1 MRYAY
6 LLINSPA
13 QRSGPPIPSIT
24 GGPLALCGLQK
35 YSRKT
40 DCGAK
45 QSLISLVVRAAIF
58 TLLILTITGLVEAQ
72 DGAALY
78 KERCASCHDSPE
90 GRIPSIGAI
99 KQMTGGAIYAA
110 LTNGAMKSQTS
121 GLSTQEV
128 ISLVVYIAPVGD
140 ANAKPAFEK
149 SCTGHAPVIG
159 SFDSKPDA
167 SAWGG
172 PWGGWSPSVTNSRY
186 QDAKAAGLAAADVP
200 RLKLKWAFNLGP
212 VTMGRGQPVVAGNR
226 VFTGT
231 LAGDVYAIDAR
242 SGCVYWAFRATAGV
256 RSGVA
261 LGDAG
266 GGASSVPAVFFADRS
281 AVMYALNAES
291 GELLWKTR
299 PVEHQ
304 LASSSATPQFYKGVI
319 YQGFSSI
326 EEALVADPN
335 AVCCTFRGSV
345 VALDAATGRTIWQ
358 SFTIAEPPK
367 PTGRGKQ
374 LGPSGVAIWST
385 PTIDEQKGALYVATG
400 DNYSNPVTE
409 TSDAVL
415 AFDLKTG
422 KLLWTRQLMR
432 GDAYNSACSSRE
444 PANCP
449 DKNGPDYD
457 FGQPP
462 ILVPLG
468 AGKRALVIGQKSG
481 MVHALDPDAE
491 GKILWQTRVGAGGLL
506 GGSQWGS
513 AADSRRIYVAISDV
527 VVHSVVVPSAKG
539 AAAPGGRRIVLD
551 PNKGGGLHAIDL
563 KTGAI
568 VWSAE
573 PAKCPV
579 AQAICSPAQSAA
591 VTAIAGAVFS
601 GSLDGHMR
609 AYSTTDGRVI
619 WDFNTARQFQ
629 TVNGKPARGGSIDA
643 TGAAVAGGLVFVHS
657 GYNQFGGMPGNVLLA
672 FSVDGK

>member
-6 LLINSPA
+6 
-13 QRSGPPIPSIT
+13 
-24 GGPLALCGLQK
+24 LQK

-45 QSLISLVVRAAIF
+45 QSLITLVVRAATF
-58 TLLILTITGLVEAQ
+58 ALLILTITGLVEAQ

-110 LTNGAMKSQTS
+110 LTNGAMKSQTR

-128 ISLVVYIAPVGD
+128 ISLLVYIAPVGD
-140 ANAKPAFEK
+140 AGAKPAFEK
-149 SCTGHAPVIG
+149 SCTGHAPVTGI
-159 SFDSKPDA
+159 FDGKPDA

-200 RLKLKWAFNLGP
+200 RLKLKWAFNLGA
-212 VTMGRGQPVVAGNR
+212 VTMGRGQPAVAGNR

-231 LAGDVYAIDAR
+231 LAGDVYAIDAA
-242 SGCVYWAFRATAGV
+242 SGCIHWAFKATAGV
-256 RSGVA
+256 RSGVTV
-261 LGDAG
+261 GDANG
-266 GGASSVPAVFFADRS
+266 VPAIFFADRS

-326 EEALVADPN
+326 EEALVADPS
-335 AVCCTFRGSV
+335 AVCCSFRGSV

-358 SFTIAEPPK
+358 SFTIAEPAMA
-367 PTGRGKQ
+367 TGRGKQ
-374 LGPSGVAIWST
+374 QGPSGVAIWST
-385 PTIDEQKGALYVATG
+385 PTIDEKRGALYVATG

-415 AFDLKTG
+415 AFDLNTG
-422 KLLWTRQLMR
+422 KLLWSRQLMQ

-449 DKNGPDYD
+449 DKNGPDFD

-462 ILVPLG
+462 ILVQLNSTPLSNAQLG
-468 AGKRALVIGQKSG
+468 GGKRALVIAQKSG
-481 MVHALDPDAE
+481 MVHAIDPDAE

-513 AADSRRIYVAISDV
+513 AADNQRIYVAISDV
-527 VVHSVVVPSAKG
+527 VLHSVVVSSAKG

-551 PNKGGGLHAIDL
+551 PNKGGGLHALDL
-563 KTGAI
+563 KSGAI
-568 VWSAE
+568 VWSAK

-579 AQAICSPAQSAA
+579 TQAICSPAQSAA

-643 TGAAVAGGLVFVHS
+643 TGAAVAGGMVFVHS

>member
-1 MRYAY
+1 
-6 LLINSPA
+6 
-13 QRSGPPIPSIT
+13 
-24 GGPLALCGLQK
+24 LQ
-35 YSRKT
+35 
-40 DCGAK
+40 
-45 QSLISLVVRAAIF
+45 
-58 TLLILTITGLVEAQ
+58 AQ

-78 KERCASCHDSPE
+78 KDRCASCHDSPQ
-90 GRIPSIGAI
+90 GRVPSFSEI
-99 KQMTGGAIYAA
+99 KLMTGEAIYAA
-110 LTNGAMKSQTS
+110 LTNGVMKSQTN

-128 ISLVVYIAPVGD
+128 LSLLVYIAPTGN
-140 ANAKPAFEK
+140 AGAKPAFEK
-149 SCTGHAPVIG
+149 NCTGNPPV
-159 SFDSKPDA
+159 KLDA

-172 PWGGWSPSVTNSRY
+172 PWRGWAPSVTNSRY
-186 QDAKAAGLAAADVP
+186 QDPKAAGLAAADVP
-200 RLKLKWAFNLGP
+200 RLKLKWAFNLGA
-212 VTMGRGQPVVAGNR
+212 VTMARGQPAVAGNR
-226 VFTGT
+226 VFTST
-231 LAGDVYAIDAR
+231 LAGDVYAIDVA
-242 SGCVYWAFRATAGV
+242 SGCIHWAFRATAGI

-261 LGDAG
+261 LGDANG
-266 GGASSVPAVFFADRS
+266 VPAVFFADRS

-345 VALDAATGRTIWQ
+345 VALDAATGRIIWE
-358 SFTIAEPPK
+358 SFTIPEPAK
-367 PTGRGKQ
+367 PTGPARPTGNGKQ

-422 KLLWTRQLMR
+422 KMLWSRQLMQ
-432 GDAYNSACSSRE
+432 GDAYNGACSSRE

-449 DKNGPDYD
+449 DKNGPDFD

-462 ILVPLG
+462 ILVQLG
-468 AGKRALVIGQKSG
+468 GGKRALVIAQKSG
-481 MVHALDPDAE
+481 VVHAIDPDAQ

-527 VVHSVVVPSAKG
+527 VLHSVVD
-539 AAAPGGRRIVLD
+539 AAAPGGHRIVPD
-551 PNKGGGLHAIDL
+551 PKKGGGLHAIDL
-563 KTGAI
+563 KSGAI
-568 VWSAE
+568 VWTAP
-573 PAKCPV
+573 PAICPV
-579 AQAICSPAQSAA
+579 TQAICSPAQSAA
-591 VTAIAGAVFS
+591 VTAIPGAVFS

-619 WDFNTARQFQ
+619 WDFNTARAFP